1 MDKYSLSFLIF
12 PKGDTMNKYALL
24 LALPLTAA
32 GIAGCASDIDSNY
45 YSTGS
50 VSQVSQAQGCT
61 VVSVRPI
68 KVSTQNGA
76 GTAIG
81 GIAGGIAGS
90 QIGGGNTAHL
100 LGAVGGAIL
109 GGFAGNAA
117 QEGLTS
123 QQGYE
128 YIVRLDN
135 GNTVSTTQGADVLL
149 NPGQRCQIIF
159 GNPARIIPN

>member
-1 MDKYSLSFLIF
+1 
-12 PKGDTMNKYALL
+12 MNKYALL

-32 GIAGCASDIDSNY
+32 GIAGCASDLDSNY

-50 VSQVSQAQGCT
+50 VGQVSQAQGCT

>member
-1 MDKYSLSFLIF
+1 
-12 PKGDTMNKYALL
+12 MNKYALL

-50 VSQVSQAQGCT
+50 VGQVSQAQGCT

-159 GNPARIIPN
+159 GNPAGIIPN

>member
-1 MDKYSLSFLIF
+1 
-12 PKGDTMNKYALL
+12 MNKYALL

-32 GIAGCASDIDSNY
+32 GIAGCASDIDSIY

-50 VSQVSQAQGCT
+50 VGQVSQAQGCT

>member
-1 MDKYSLSFLIF
+1 
-12 PKGDTMNKYALL
+12 MNKYALL

-50 VSQVSQAQGCT
+50 VGQVSQAQGCT

>member
-1 MDKYSLSFLIF
+1 
-12 PKGDTMNKYALL
+12 MNKYALL

-50 VSQVSQAQGCT
+50 IGQVSQAQGCT

>member
-1 MDKYSLSFLIF
+1 
-12 PKGDTMNKYALL
+12 MNRYALL

-50 VSQVSQAQGCT
+50 VGQVRQAQGCT

>member
-1 MDKYSLSFLIF
+1 M
-12 PKGDTMNKYALL
+12 
-24 LALPLTAA
+24 
-32 GIAGCASDIDSNY
+32 
-45 YSTGS
+45 
-50 VSQVSQAQGCT
+50 VSA
-61 VVSVRPI
+61 RPI

-90 QIGGGNTAHL
+90 QIGGGHTAHQ

>member
-1 MDKYSLSFLIF
+1 
-12 PKGDTMNKYALL
+12 MNKYALL

-50 VSQVSQAQGCT
+50 VGQVSQAQGCT

-100 LGAVGGAIL
+100 LVAVGGAIL

>member
-1 MDKYSLSFLIF
+1 
-12 PKGDTMNKYALL
+12 MNKYALL

-50 VSQVSQAQGCT
+50 VGQVSQAQGCT

-100 LGAVGGAIL
+100 LGAVGGAFL

>member
-1 MDKYSLSFLIF
+1 
-12 PKGDTMNKYALL
+12 MNKYALL

-50 VSQVSQAQGCT
+50 VGQVSQAQGCT

-135 GNTVSTTQGADVLL
+135 GNTVSATQGADVLL

>member
-1 MDKYSLSFLIF
+1 
-12 PKGDTMNKYALL
+12 MNKYALL

-50 VSQVSQAQGCT
+50 VGQISQAQGCT

>member
-1 MDKYSLSFLIF
+1 
-12 PKGDTMNKYALL
+12 MNKYALL

-50 VSQVSQAQGCT
+50 VGQVSQAQGCT

-68 KVSTQNGA
+68 KVSPQNGA

>member
-1 MDKYSLSFLIF
+1 
-12 PKGDTMNKYALL
+12 MNKYALL

-50 VSQVSQAQGCT
+50 VGQVSQAQGCT

-159 GNPARIIPN
+159 GIPARIIPN

>member
-50 VSQVSQAQGCT
+50 VGQVSQAQGCT

-81 GIAGGIAGS
+81 GIAGGIAVRRSAAATRRICWGRS
-90 QIGGGNTAHL
+90 
-100 LGAVGGAIL
+100 AVPFSA
-109 GGFAGNAA
+109 
-117 QEGLTS
+117 
-123 QQGYE
+123 
-128 YIVRLDN
+128 
-135 GNTVSTTQGADVLL
+135 VLQAMRHRK
-149 NPGQRCQIIF
+149 G
-159 GNPARIIPN
+159 

>member
-1 MDKYSLSFLIF
+1 
-12 PKGDTMNKYALL
+12 MNKYALV

-50 VSQVSQAQGCT
+50 VGQVSQAQGCT

>member
-1 MDKYSLSFLIF
+1 
-12 PKGDTMNKYALL
+12 MNKYALL

-50 VSQVSQAQGCT
+50 VGQVSQAQGCT

-90 QIGGGNTAHL
+90 QIAGGNTAHL
-100 LGAVGGAIL
+100 LGRRRCLSAVL
-109 GGFAGNAA
+109 
-117 QEGLTS
+117 
-123 QQGYE
+123 
-128 YIVRLDN
+128 
-135 GNTVSTTQGADVLL
+135 
-149 NPGQRCQIIF
+149 
-159 GNPARIIPN
+159 PAMRHRKG

>member
-1 MDKYSLSFLIF
+1 
-12 PKGDTMNKYALL
+12 MNKYALL

-50 VSQVSQAQGCT
+50 VGQVSQAQSCT

>member
-1 MDKYSLSFLIF
+1 
-12 PKGDTMNKYALL
+12 MNKFSLL
-24 LALPLTAA
+24 LALPVVVA
-32 GIAGCASDIDSNY
+32 GLSGCASDINSNY

-50 VSQVSQAQGCT
+50 VGQLSQAQGCT

-68 KVSTQNGA
+68 KVSTQNVA

-81 GIAGGIAGS
+81 SIAGGIAGS
-90 QIGGGNTAHL
+90 QIGGGSTAHL

-109 GGFAGNAA
+109 GGFAGDAA
-117 QEGLTS
+117 QQGLTS

-135 GNTVSTTQGADVLL
+135 GNTVSTTQGTDVLL

-159 GNPARIIPN
+159 GNKARVIPN

>member
-1 MDKYSLSFLIF
+1 
-12 PKGDTMNKYALL
+12 MNKYALL

-50 VSQVSQAQGCT
+50 VGQVSQAQGCT

-159 GNPARIIPN
+159 GNPARIILN

>member
-1 MDKYSLSFLIF
+1 
-12 PKGDTMNKYALL
+12 MNKYALL

-50 VSQVSQAQGCT
+50 VGQVSQAQGCT

-100 LGAVGGAIL
+100 LGAVGGVIL

>member
-1 MDKYSLSFLIF
+1 
-12 PKGDTMNKYALL
+12 MNKYALL

-50 VSQVSQAQGCT
+50 VGQVSQAQGCT

-90 QIGGGNTAHL
+90 QIGGGNTGHL

>member
-1 MDKYSLSFLIF
+1 
-12 PKGDTMNKYALL
+12 MNKYALL

-50 VSQVSQAQGCT
+50 VGQFSQAQGCT

>member
-1 MDKYSLSFLIF
+1 
-12 PKGDTMNKYALL
+12 MNKYALL

-50 VSQVSQAQGCT
+50 VGQVSQAQGCT

-81 GIAGGIAGS
+81 GIAGGVAGS
-90 QIGGGNTAHL
+90 TIGGGNTAHL

>member
-1 MDKYSLSFLIF
+1 
-12 PKGDTMNKYALL
+12 MNKYALL

-50 VSQVSQAQGCT
+50 VGQVSQAQGCT

-109 GGFAGNAA
+109 GGFAGNAT

>member
-1 MDKYSLSFLIF
+1 
-12 PKGDTMNKYALL
+12 MNQYALL

-50 VSQVSQAQGCT
+50 VGQVSQAQGCT

>member
-1 MDKYSLSFLIF
+1 
-12 PKGDTMNKYALL
+12 MNKYALL

-50 VSQVSQAQGCT
+50 VGQVSQAQGCT

-123 QQGYE
+123 QQEYE

>member
-1 MDKYSLSFLIF
+1 
-12 PKGDTMNKYALL
+12 MNKYALL

-50 VSQVSQAQGCT
+50 VGQVSQAQGCT

-159 GNPARIIPN
+159 SNPARIIPN

>member
-1 MDKYSLSFLIF
+1 
-12 PKGDTMNKYALL
+12 MNKYALL

-50 VSQVSQAQGCT
+50 VGQVSQAQGCT

-135 GNTVSTTQGADVLL
+135 GNTVSTTQGADILL

>member
-1 MDKYSLSFLIF
+1 
-12 PKGDTMNKYALL
+12 MNKYALL

-50 VSQVSQAQGCT
+50 VGQVSQAQGCT
-61 VVSVRPI
+61 GVSVRPI

>member
-1 MDKYSLSFLIF
+1 
-12 PKGDTMNKYALL
+12 MNKYALL

-50 VSQVSQAQGCT
+50 VGQVSQAQGCT

-81 GIAGGIAGS
+81 GIAGGI
-90 QIGGGNTAHL
+90 
-100 LGAVGGAIL
+100 
-109 GGFAGNAA
+109 AGNAA

>member
-1 MDKYSLSFLIF
+1 
-12 PKGDTMNKYALL
+12 MNKYALL

-45 YSTGS
+45 YSTGP
-50 VSQVSQAQGCT
+50 VGQVSQAQGCT

-135 GNTVSTTQGADVLL
+135 GNSVSTTQGADVLL

>member
-1 MDKYSLSFLIF
+1 
-12 PKGDTMNKYALL
+12 MNKYALL

-50 VSQVSQAQGCT
+50 VGQVSQAQGCT

-81 GIAGGIAGS
+81 GIAGGITGS

>member
-1 MDKYSLSFLIF
+1 
-12 PKGDTMNKYALL
+12 MNKYAFL
-24 LALPLTAA
+24 LALPLTVAS
-32 GIAGCASDIDSNY
+32 CASDIDSNY

-50 VSQVSQAQGCT
+50 VGQLSQAQGCT

-68 KVSTQNGA
+68 KVATQNGM

-81 GIAGGIAGS
+81 GIAGGVAGS

-109 GGFAGNAA
+109 GGMAGDAA
-117 QEGLTS
+117 QKGLTS

-135 GNTVSTTQGADVLL
+135 GNTVSTTQGGDVLL
-149 NPGQRCQIIF
+149 NPGQRCQLIM
-159 GNPARIIPN
+159 GNPARVIPN

>member
-1 MDKYSLSFLIF
+1 
-12 PKGDTMNKYALL
+12 MNKYALL

-50 VSQVSQAQGCT
+50 VGQVSQAQGCT

-81 GIAGGIAGS
+81 GIAGG

>member
-1 MDKYSLSFLIF
+1 
-12 PKGDTMNKYALL
+12 MNKYALL
-24 LALPLTAA
+24 LALSLTAA

-50 VSQVSQAQGCT
+50 VGQVSQAQGCT

>member
-1 MDKYSLSFLIF
+1 
-12 PKGDTMNKYALL
+12 MNKYALL

-50 VSQVSQAQGCT
+50 VGQVSQAPGCT

>member
-1 MDKYSLSFLIF
+1 
-12 PKGDTMNKYALL
+12 MNKYALL
-24 LALPLTAA
+24 LALPLTAV

-50 VSQVSQAQGCT
+50 VGQVSQAQGCT